1 MSDGAEGVSG
11 AQLQRAD
18 ESYLAPEARARRRID
33 KMLAAAGW
41 AVQNYRQ
48 IALGA
53 AHGVAVREFR
63 MAAGHGRAD
72 YLLFID
78 RKAAGSIEAK
88 PEGTTLT
95 GVEWQ
100 SQKYTTGL
108 PDPMEAWGSPLP
120 FAYESTGMETT
131 FTNALDPEPAS
142 RRVFLFHR
150 PETLAEILDR
160 LRDPDRSL
168 QNATLRRRLTQMP
181 PLDPKGLWSAQETA
195 IRNTEMSLKTFKP
208 RALIQMATGSGKTF
222 TAANLSYRLIKF
234 ADARRILFLVDRANL
249 GRQTLKEFQAFETPD
264 DGRKFT
270 ELYNVQHLLGGSID
284 PVARVTI
291 STIQRLY
298 SILRGE
304 ELPADADE
312 ASAFEV
318 EPSKPVEVTY
328 NPSVPIET
336 FDVIIVDEAHRSI
349 YGVWRQVLEYF
360 DAFIIGL
367 TATPGKQ
374 TFGFFNQNLVMEYG
388 YEQAVADNVNVD
400 FDVYRIR
407 TQIGEEG
414 STVEAGLVT
423 RFRDRE
429 TREERYEKLDEDYD
443 YEATQL
449 DRSVVSQDQI
459 RTVIKTFR
467 DRLFIDI
474 FPGRTEVPKTL
485 IFAKSDAHADDI
497 VRIVREEFGK
507 GNDFA
512 AKITYKSGSQGQ
524 KPEDLLA
531 SFRNS
536 YNPRIAVTVDMI
548 ATGTD
553 VKPLE
558 CVFFMRMVKSRSFF
572 EQMRGRGVRVVNT
585 TDLQGVTPDASVKD
599 RFVLVDAVGVTETE
613 LIDVVPVERKRGVSL
628 ERLLQQ
634 VAMGTWDVDV
644 ASSVAAR
651 FAQLNAGLNER
662 ERQTLEE
669 AAGQPLTAIAEAIFS
684 ALDADNQ
691 ADAARAATGKPDPSG
706 EEVRTAAR
714 KLMSTSLQPIADSP
728 AFREQVVTIQQ
739 THEQLIDE
747 SSKDV
752 LIDSGYSKDATDRA
766 RATVESFRQF
776 IEDSKDEITAL
787 QILYGHPYGAR
798 DLTFTEIRELADTIG
813 LPPRRW
819 TPERLWD
826 AYETLEKSKVHGS
839 TKTVLTNLVSL
850 VRHAIGQE
858 DELVAFP
865 DQVAERY
872 AAWLTQQD
880 QAGQVFTHEQR
891 AWLDSIASHI
901 ASSLRITT
909 GDFEYTPFAERG
921 GIGGAYRVFGDGLA
935 EILDRLNKEL
945 VA

>member
-1 MSDGAEGVSG
+1 MPNG
-11 AQLQRAD
+11 
-18 ESYLAPEARARRRID
+18 SYLTPEANARRHID
-33 KMLAAAGW
+33 EMLTAAGW
-41 AVQNYRQ
+41 VVQDYRQ
-48 IALGA
+48 IALGT

-63 MAAGHGRAD
+63 MASGHGRAD

-88 PEGTTLT
+88 PEGSTLT

-108 PDPMEAWGSPLP
+108 PEPMEAWGSPLP
-120 FAYESTGMETT
+120 FAYESTGVETT
-131 FTNALDPEPAS
+131 FTNALDAEPAS
-142 RRVFLFHR
+142 RRVFSFHR
-150 PETLAEILDR
+150 PETFGGILEA
-160 LRDPDRSL
+160 LGDPDRGL
-168 QNATLRRRLTQMP
+168 LEATLRMRFTQMP

-195 IRNTEMSLKTFKP
+195 ILNTEMSLKSFKP

-234 ADARRILFLVDRANL
+234 ADAKRILFLVDRANL

-270 ELYNVQHLLGGSID
+270 ELYNVQHLTGGSID

-291 STIQRLY
+291 ATIQRLY

-304 ELPADADE
+304 ELPEDADE
-312 ASAFEV
+312 SSDFEV
-318 EPSKPVEVTY
+318 EPPKPVEVAY
-328 NPSVPIET
+328 NPAVPIET
-336 FDVIIVDEAHRSI
+336 FDVIIVDEPHRSI

-374 TFGFFNQNLVMEYG
+374 TFGFFNQNLVMEYD

-407 TQIGEEG
+407 TQITDEG
-414 STVEAGLVT
+414 STVDAGLVT

-429 TREERYEKLDEDYD
+429 TRQERLEKLDEDFD
-443 YEATQL
+443 YEAKEL
-449 DRSVVSQDQI
+449 DRSVVSQDQL
-459 RTVIKTFR
+459 RTIVKTFR
-467 DRLFIDI
+467 DRLFTEI
-474 FPGRTEVPKTL
+474 FPGRTEIPKTL

-558 CVFFMRMVKSRSFF
+558 CVFFMRLVKSRSFF
-572 EQMRGRGVRVVNT
+572 EQMRGRGVRVVKP
-585 TDLQGVTPDASVKD
+585 TDLQGVTPDAMVKD

-613 LIDVVPVERKRGVSL
+613 LVDVVPVERRRGVSL

-634 VAMGTWDVDV
+634 VAMGAWDVDV
-644 ASSVAAR
+644 ASSVAGRLAR
-651 FAQLNAGLNER
+651 LNARLSDR
-662 ERQTLEE
+662 ERQVLEE
-669 AAGQPLTAIAEAIFS
+669 AAGQPLTAIAQAIFS
-684 ALDADNQ
+684 ALDADNHV
-691 ADAARAATGKPDPSG
+691 DAARAATSKPEPSE
-706 EEVRTAAR
+706 EEVRAAGR
-714 KLMSTSLQPIADSP
+714 KLLNDALQPIADSP
-728 AFREQVVTIQQ
+728 SFREQAVTIHRK
-739 THEQLIDE
+739 HEQLIDE

-752 LIDSGYSKDATDRA
+752 LIDSGYSKDSKDRA

-776 IEDSKDEITAL
+776 IEDNRDEITAL
-787 QILYGHPYGAR
+787 QILYSRSYGVR
-798 DLTFTEIRELADTIG
+798 ELTFSEIRDLADTIG

-826 AYETLEKSKVHGS
+826 AYETLEKAKVRGS

-865 DQVAERY
+865 DLVRERY
-872 AAWLTQQD
+872 AAWLVQQE
-880 QAGQVFTHEQR
+880 QAGRTFTEEQR
-891 AWLDSIASHI
+891 AWLDWIVEHI
-901 ASSLRITT
+901 ATSLRITAD
-909 GDFEYTPFAERG
+909 DFEYTPFAERG
-921 GIGGAYRVFGDGLA
+921 GMGGAYRVFGDELSS
-935 EILDRLNKEL
+935 ILEDLNAEL

>member
-1 MSDGAEGVSG
+1 LTPD
-11 AQLQRAD
+11 D
-18 ESYLAPEARARRRID
+18 ESYLAPEAKARRRID
-33 KMLAAAGW
+33 AMLEAAGW
-41 AVQNYRQ
+41 VVQDYRQ
-48 IALGA
+48 AALGA
-53 AHGVAVREFR
+53 ARGVAVREVTLAR
-63 MAAGHGRAD
+63 GHGRVD

-78 RKAAGSIEAK
+78 RKATGAIEAK
-88 PEGTTLT
+88 PEGSTLT

-100 SQKYTTGL
+100 SKKYRTGI
-108 PDPMEAWGSPLP
+108 PEPMEAWASPLP
-120 FAYESTGMETT
+120 FGYESTGVETA
-131 FTNALDPEPAS
+131 FTNALDPEPTS
-142 RRVFLFHR
+142 RRVFSFHR
-150 PETLAEILDR
+150 PESLAEILDR
-160 LRDPDRSL
+160 LGDPERGL
-168 QNATLRRRLTQMP
+168 LTATLRMRLTQMP
-181 PLDPKGLWSAQETA
+181 PLDPKGLWTAQETA
-195 IRNTEMSLKTFKP
+195 IRNTETSLLAFKP

-222 TAANLSYRLIKF
+222 AAANLSYRLIKW
-234 ADARRILFLVDRANL
+234 ADAKRILFLVDRANL
-249 GRQTLKEFQAFETPD
+249 GRQALKEFQAFDTPD

-270 ELYNVQHLLGGSID
+270 ELYNVQHLTGDAID

-304 ELPADADE
+304 PLDEDADE
-312 ASAFEV
+312 RSGYEV
-318 EPSKPVEVTY
+318 EPPKPVEVAY
-328 NPSVPIET
+328 NPHVPIET

-388 YEQAVADNVNVD
+388 YEEAVADNVNVD

-407 TQIGEEG
+407 TEITEKG

-423 RFRDRE
+423 KFRDRE
-429 TREERYEKLDEDYD
+429 TRRERLEKLDDDYD
-443 YEATQL
+443 YEAQQL

-459 RTVIKTFR
+459 RTVVQTFR
-467 DRLFIDI
+467 DRLFTDL

-485 IFAKSDAHADDI
+485 IFAKTDAHADDI

-531 SFRNS
+531 AFRNS

-572 EQMRGRGVRVVNT
+572 EQMRGRGVRVIDP
-585 TDLQGVTPDASVKD
+585 TDLQAVTADAGSKD

-613 LIDVVPVERKRGVSL
+613 LIDVVPVDRKRGVSL

-634 VAMGTWDVDV
+634 VAMGTWDTDV
-644 ASSVAAR
+644 ASSVAGRLAR
-651 FAQLNAGLNER
+651 LAARLNDR

-669 AAGQPLTAIAEAIFS
+669 AAGQPLNAIAQTIFS

-691 ADAARAATGKPDPSG
+691 VDAARAATGKPEPA
-706 EEVRTAAR
+706 EEEIRIAAR
-714 KLMSTSLQPIADSP
+714 TLIGEALQPIADNPS
-728 AFREQVVTIQQ
+728 FREQVVAIHQ

-752 LIDSGYSKDATDRA
+752 LIDSGYSKDASDRA

-776 IEDSKDEITAL
+776 IEDHNDEITAL
-787 QILYGHPYGAR
+787 QILYDRPYAAR
-798 DLTFTEIRELADTIG
+798 ELTFAEIRELADAIEA
-813 LPPRRW
+813 PPRRW

-826 AYETLEKSKVHGS
+826 SYETLEKSKVHGS

-850 VRHAIGQE
+850 VRYAVGQE

-872 AAWLTQQD
+872 VAWLAQQE
-880 QAGQVFTHEQR
+880 QAGRAFTDDQR
-891 AWLDSIASHI
+891 VWLDAIAVHI
-901 ASSLRITT
+901 ATSLRITAD
-909 GDFEYTPFAERG
+909 DFEYTPFAERG
-921 GIGGAYRVFGDGLA
+921 GIGGAYRAFGEDLTA
-935 EILDRLNKEL
+935 LLEDLNTEL